1 MTAGQPT
8 GALSTSTDAW
18 HTIDWYAVH
27 RTVRRLQARIVKAV
41 QEGRWGKVRALQHL
55 LTHSFSG
62 KAIAVKRVTSNDGKR
77 TPGVDG
83 VIWDTPEKKACAT
96 FKLWQRGYRAQP
108 LRRIYI
114 PKNGSV
120 NRLRPLSIPT
130 MHDRAMQ
137 ALYLLALD
145 PIAETQGDPNSYGF
159 RTERS
164 TADAIGQ
171 CFTVLSHK
179 PAASWILEGD
189 IRACF
194 DEISHD
200 WLLSH
205 IPMDRVML
213 KKWLK
218 AGFIDKQVL
227 YSTEAGVPQGGICS
241 PVIANLALDGL
252 EALLKEHYPSTTR
265 RGKQAKVNLV
275 KYADDFIISGSSF
288 ELLEQEVKPL
298 VEQFLRER
306 GLELSPEKI
315 RITHIEDGFD
325 FLGQNVRKYAGKLLI
340 KPARKNVKAFLGKV
354 RQIVKANKQ
363 ATAANLIAQLN
374 PMIRGWANYHQHVV
388 SKKTFHQVDTAIFN
402 VLWAWAKRRHP
413 NKPRRWVVD
422 KYFQPRHGRTWTFV
436 GTRVDRK
443 GKPYELTLVRAG
455 DTPIKRH
462 VKVKGAANPY
472 DPQWEVYFEKR
483 LGVKMAHQLRG
494 RRQLL
499 YLWQQQDGLC
509 PVCRQNIT
517 RLTGWHNHHIVWRIY
532 GGSDTAENRVLLHP
546 NCHRQV
552 HSQSLDV
559 ALPRSPESV

>member
-1 MTAGQPT
+1 M
-8 GALSTSTDAW
+8 
-18 HTIDWYAVH
+18 
-27 RTVRRLQARIVKAV
+27 KAV

-62 KAIAVKRVTSNDGKR
+62 KAIAVKRVTSNEGKR

-114 PKNGSV
+114 PKNGSAK
-120 NRLRPLSIPT
+120 RLRPLSIPT

-145 PIAETQGDPNSYGF
+145 PMAETQGDPNSYGF

-179 PAASWILEGD
+179 HAASWILEGD

-306 GLELSPEKI
+306 GLELSPEKT

-374 PMIRGWANYHQHVV
+374 PMIRGWANYHRHVV
-388 SKKTFHQVDTAIFN
+388 SKKTFYYVDRAIFKA
-402 VLWAWAKRRHP
+402 LWSWAKRRHP
-413 NKPRRWVVD
+413 NKPRRWVAD
-422 KYFQPRHGRTWTFV
+422 KYFQSRHGRTWTFV

-483 LGVKMAHQLRG
+483 LGVKMVHQLRG

-509 PVCRQNIT
+509 PVCHQNIT
-517 RLTGWHNHHIVWRIY
+517 RLTGWHNHHIVWRTY
-532 GGSDTAENRVLLHP
+532 GGSDMAENRVLLHP

-559 ALPRSPESV
+559 ALPRSQ